1 MLQTNVA
8 LCIGRAGKV
17 VGTEKPWNVS
27 FITSGIVDLNLFYR
41 GGALLF
47 PLYSYPDGRKR
58 DLFSKIEA
66 ELRKPNFTSQ
76 FNNLIQSKYDTSLSP
91 EQITH
96 YIYAIL
102 FSLSYRSKYSEFLM
116 NDFPR
121 IPFVSNVR
129 IFKKLANLGEQLAE
143 LHLLKAKILELP
155 DVKFFGSG
163 NSMIESVKY
172 APKESRIYINA
183 NNYFEKIHKD
193 IWDYQIGGYQVL
205 EKWLK
210 DRKGQ
215 IMKLDEVNT
224 YCKIAYAL
232 KKTVKIQKAIDLIY
246 AQHKDEL

>member
-1 MLQTNVA
+1 
-8 LCIGRAGKV
+8 
-17 VGTEKPWNVS
+17 
-27 FITSGIVDLNLFYR
+27 
-41 GGALLF
+41 
-47 PLYSYPDGRKR
+47 
-58 DLFSKIEA
+58 
-66 ELRKPNFTSQ
+66 
-76 FNNLIQSKYDTSLSP
+76 
-91 EQITH
+91 
-96 YIYAIL
+96 
-102 FSLSYRSKYSEFLM
+102 M

-129 IFKKLANLGEQLAE
+129 IFKKLANLGEQLAQ
-143 LHLLKAKILELP
+143 LHLLKAKSLELP

-172 APKESRIYINA
+172 VPKKNRIYINA
-183 NNYFEKIHKD
+183 NNYFEKIDKV

-224 YCKIAYAL
+224 YCKIADVL